1 MKTRLVVSTL
11 LRFFGLGCMASGLFK
26 DKLIWLFVLTLFVFG
41 FLGCA
46 SAPKPV
52 VSTLQITVEAAADVN
67 PDARR
72 RASPVT
78 VRIYALKTANA
89 FDSAD
94 FFALFEKDQATL
106 GADMVGK
113 EEMLLKPGESK
124 VLNLKLGPEA
134 KSIGYF
140 AAYRDLEKT
149 SWRGK
154 KDIAVGL
161 PANFKIKV
169 LQTRIVVE

>member
-1 MKTRLVVSTL
+1 VLLLIGIEFFRLGCMTGGFIKLVVSL
-11 LRFFGLGCMASGLFK
+11 LLVLGVIS
-26 DKLIWLFVLTLFVFG
+26 
-41 FLGCA
+41 CA

-78 VRIYALKTANA
+78 VRVYALKTANA

-94 FFALFEKDQATL
+94 FFAIFEKDQATL
-106 GADMVGK
+106 GADMVTK
-113 EEMLLKPGESK
+113 EEMLLRPGESK
-124 VLNLKLGPEA
+124 VLNLKLGPDA
-134 KSIGYF
+134 KTMGYF

-154 KDIAVGL
+154 KDLIVGQ
-161 PANFKIKV
+161 PANLKIKV
-169 LQTRIVVE
+169 LQTRIISE

>member
-1 MKTRLVVSTL
+1 
-11 LRFFGLGCMASGLFK
+11 MASGLYRFELVRLG
-26 DKLIWLFVLTLFVFG
+26 LIALFTLSVF
-41 FLGCA
+41 GCA

-78 VRIYALKTANA
+78 VRVYALKTSNA

-106 GADMVGK
+106 GADMVSK
-113 EEMLLKPGESK
+113 EEMLLRPGESK
-124 VLNLKLGPEA
+124 VLSMKLGPEA
-134 KSIGYF
+134 KAIGYF

-154 KDIAVGL
+154 KDIVIGQ
-161 PANFKIKV
+161 PANVKIRV
-169 LQTRIVVE
+169 LQTRIVAE

>member
-1 MKTRLVVSTL
+1 VLLLIGIEFFRLGCMSGGFIKLVVSL
-11 LRFFGLGCMASGLFK
+11 LLVLGVIS
-26 DKLIWLFVLTLFVFG
+26 
-41 FLGCA
+41 CA

-78 VRIYALKTANA
+78 VRVYALKTANA

-94 FFALFEKDQATL
+94 FFAIFEKDQATL
-106 GADMVGK
+106 GADMVTK
-113 EEMLLKPGESK
+113 EEMLLRPGESK
-124 VLNLKLGPEA
+124 VLNLKLGPDA
-134 KSIGYF
+134 KTIGYF

-154 KDIAVGL
+154 KDLIVGQ
-161 PANFKIKV
+161 PANLKIKV
-169 LQTRIVVE
+169 LQTRIISE

>member
-1 MKTRLVVSTL
+1 
-11 LRFFGLGCMASGLFK
+11 MASGLYKVDQFR
-26 DKLIWLFVLTLFVFG
+26 LGVFALFVFC

-52 VSTLQITVEAAADVN
+52 ISTLQITVEAAVDVN

-78 VRIYALKTANA
+78 VRVYALKTANA

-106 GADMVGK
+106 GADMLGK
-113 EEMLLKPGESK
+113 EEMLLRPGESR
-124 VLNLKLGPEA
+124 VLNMKLGPEA
-134 KSIGYF
+134 KTIGYF

-154 KDIAVGL
+154 KELIVGQ
-161 PANFKIKV
+161 PATFKIKV
-169 LQTRIVVE
+169 LQTRIVAE